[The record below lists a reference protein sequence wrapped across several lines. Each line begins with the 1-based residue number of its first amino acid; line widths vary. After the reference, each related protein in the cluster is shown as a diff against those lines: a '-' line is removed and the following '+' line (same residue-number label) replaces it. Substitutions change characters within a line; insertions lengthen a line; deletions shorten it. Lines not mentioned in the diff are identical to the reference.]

1 MNIFVESIK
10 LLLQSPIVLLALA
23 ILFIITMAFVVFKR
37 VKLTPKLISIIG
49 VVVALTF
56 VLNLVVLFKMPQGG
70 SVTLGSMLP
79 IVILALIYGPEVGF
93 LAGFIFGLINLLV
106 SPYIVHP
113 IQVLFDYPLPF
124 MMLGLAGFFRKKSS
138 KNYNEFMYKLLG
150 LTTAVFGRFIFHW
163 LSGAIFFGEYA
174 PEGMSPYWY
183 SLIYN
188 GSYILPEYLI
198 CLVLIILIPIGQII
212 RTSKRI
218 DI

>member
-1 MNIFVESIK
+1 MNNFLESIK
-10 LLLQSPIVLLALA
+10 QLIQSPFVLLALA
-23 ILFIITMAFVVFKR
+23 ILFIITMAFIIFKK

-70 SVTLGSMLP
+70 SVTLGSMVP
-79 IVILALIYGPEVGF
+79 IIILALIYGPEVGF

-124 MMLGLAGFFRKKSS
+124 MMLGLAGFFKYKQS
-138 KNYNEFMYKLLG
+138 NYFNGVIYRLLG
-150 LTTAVFGRFIFHW
+150 VTAAVFGRFIFHW
-163 LSGAIFFGEYA
+163 LSGVIFFGQYA

-183 SLIYN
+183 SFIYN
-188 GSYILPEYLI
+188 GSYLLPEYII
-198 CLVLIILIPIGQII
+198 CILLIIFIPFN
-212 RTSKRI
+212 RLKSTSNRI